1 MQLYGKM
8 AANAVAAMSYL
19 AEAYGP
25 ERRSVATNDIA
36 RDREI
41 SRPLV
46 GKILTT
52 LSQAG
57 LVVGIPGP
65 KGGFALAMPPEEIAL
80 YAIVKEFDRMD
91 RPVSCPFGQNWCG
104 NNAPCPLHDQLA
116 KFHEQA
122 REFLESTS
130 LGVFSEA
137 RKTDLKGEV

>member
-1 MQLYGKM
+1 M

-19 AEAYGP
+19 AEAYGHEKRP
-25 ERRSVATNDIA
+25 VATNDIA
-36 RDREI
+36 LDREI

-46 GKILTT
+46 AKILTT
-52 LSQAG
+52 LSTVG
-57 LVVGIPGP
+57 LVAGIPGP
-65 KGGFALAMPPEEIAL
+65 KGGFALAMPPAEITL
-80 YAIVKEFDRMD
+80 FAIVKEFDRMD

-130 LGVFSEA
+130 LAVFSKA
-137 RKTDLKGEV
+137 RKTDRKGEA